1 MLAVP
6 RHRTLRVSLASLA
19 TVTLLL
25 VAGCGDDGGDDSPE
39 AQAFCGVVDPIQQL
53 PTVLE
58 NYEDV
63 AGVEATMTAAE
74 SALAQVSGTPPEGI
88 ADDVELVNATFGPA
102 NEALKSVDYDYSRL
116 DDAQADSVAAFM
128 EPDFVSAAD
137 RIQGWAS
144 ENCN

>member
-1 MLAVP
+1 MLRA
-6 RHRTLRVSLASLA
+6 RALARVSFASVASVLCLAL
-19 TVTLLL
+19 VT
-25 VAGCGDDGGDDSPE
+25 GCGDDGGDDSPE

-88 ADDVELVNATFGPA
+88 ASDVELVNATFGPA
-102 NEALKSVDYDYSRL
+102 NDALKAVGYDYDQL
-116 DDAQADSVAAFM
+116 DGEQADAVAALT
-128 EPDFVSAAD
+128 EPDFQRAAD
-137 RIQGWAS
+137 NIQTWS
-144 ENCN
+144 TDNCD